1 MKMKIIN
8 SILKIITIVILFSS
22 CNTKNTYVE
31 EVFGGQYRLPE
42 DFKLALEYIDTEL
55 DEYEKTYAYQQ
66 LIIENSQSFY
76 FDFNTVKNA
85 PSFTTSPDGK
95 LRIYHFYQG
104 MHTSPPILQFCN
116 SKGKIITTH
125 ITSESLYSTTD
136 LENITTKEY
145 KYGDFS
151 GYAEILGMIKMKK
164 RTIYLLFL
172 SDYHYFYVL
181 PNELCEFI
189 VGLQLTDKGYNYV
202 PIFENSSSG
211 KIYKSEEDE
220 SIKRIR
226 FINGINQN
234 LQHGSA
240 WYNKDAQTL
249 YIPYTAENYEEKFYS
264 HKWNPFIQ
272 KFESITQSGYS
283 YSPNIHNSLGITYGL
298 EIILFYGDLLIR
310 IDKDDFNA
318 PNTYKYV
325 AWGKGKTMADSPDL
339 ILHGGILNHN
349 DGTIH
354 FINKEYE
361 YIVPCADNIYNNK
374 LVIKK
379 NKKIILVK
387 NIRTQS
393 E

>member
-1 MKMKIIN
+1 MMIKIIN
-8 SILKIITIVILFSS
+8 SILWAITIVILFSS
-22 CNTKNTYVE
+22 CNTKKTYVE
-31 EVFGGQYRLPE
+31 EVFGGQYRLPK
-42 DFKLALEYIDTEL
+42 DFNLALEYIDSEL
-55 DEYEKTYAYQQ
+55 DEHEKIYAYQQ
-66 LIIENSQSFY
+66 LIIENPQSFY
-76 FDFNTVKNA
+76 FNFNTIKNA
-85 PSFTTSPDGK
+85 PRFTTSPDGK

-104 MHTSPPILQFCN
+104 MHDSPPILQFCN
-116 SKGKIITTH
+116 SNTDIITTH
-125 ITSESLYSTTD
+125 ITSEPLYHTTD
-136 LENITTKEY
+136 LESITTKEY
-145 KYGDFS
+145 LNGDFS

-172 SDYHYFYVL
+172 SDYHYSYVL

-202 PIFENSSSG
+202 PIFENFSSG

-226 FINGINQN
+226 SINGINQN
-234 LQHGSA
+234 LQHGNA

-264 HKWNPFIQ
+264 HKWNHSIQ
-272 KFESITQSGYS
+272 KFEHIKQYGYS
-283 YSPNIHNSLGITYGL
+283 YSPNIHNSLGITSGL
-298 EIILFYGDLLIR
+298 EIILFFGDLLIR
-310 IDKDDFNA
+310 IDKDDFNK

-325 AWGKGKTMADSPDL
+325 AWGKGKTMADSPDI
-339 ILHGGILNHN
+339 ILHGGRFNHN

-354 FINKEYE
+354 FVNKEYE
-361 YIVPCADNIYNNK
+361 YIVPCADNKYNNK
-374 LVIKK
+374 LVVKK
-379 NKKIILVK
+379 DNKVILVK